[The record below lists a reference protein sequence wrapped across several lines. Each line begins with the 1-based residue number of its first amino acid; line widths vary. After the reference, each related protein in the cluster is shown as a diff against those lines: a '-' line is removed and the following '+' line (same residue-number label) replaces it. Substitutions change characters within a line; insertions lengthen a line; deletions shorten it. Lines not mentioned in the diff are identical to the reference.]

1 MARTTEI
8 LITIG
13 VIVGFLGAIVGI
25 GFVPIP
31 LRRCGESLSE
41 AILSDRPCAK
51 WGSVGA
57 APNPASP
64 EGFCVRPND
73 TCFRHSRPLWRIIFP
88 PHVAVRNAI
97 ILVTLVVAAIVI
109 FTVLYDKVYYTV
121 SDYHTASPCAAE
133 GDHSEVS
140 FPPVGVLQTRP
151 MDDCAGLSE
160 SVCSGS
166 YGCAFS
172 GAKCGP
178 LSCAG
183 QDGASENKGA
193 CRTLAEGCGK
203 DVPAD
208 KTSRGCYY
216 EGKTPGDSASAC
228 TETTEGSRCL
238 VYSTPCAYNTS
249 TYSLS
254 HSEFHHMARTR

>member
-1 MARTTEI
+1 MLDCLLIARAPGIEGEI
-8 LITIG
+8 EHEG
-13 VIVGFLGAIVGI
+13 H
-25 GFVPIP
+25 
-31 LRRCGESLSE
+31 
-41 AILSDRPCAK
+41 
-51 WGSVGA
+51 A
-57 APNPASP
+57 APAQNLVCQRRIGDDTGQPHGGRSADGRKAQRDAEHGEKTGASA
-64 EGFCVRPND
+64 F
-73 TCFRHSRPLWRIIFP
+73 
-88 PHVAVRNAI
+88 
-97 ILVTLVVAAIVI
+97 
-109 FTVLYDKVYYTV
+109 
-121 SDYHTASPCAAE
+121 AE

-172 GAKCGP
+172 GGKCGP

-183 QDGASENKGA
+183 QDGAGENKGA

-208 KTSRGCYY
+208 KTIRGCYY

-254 HSEFHHMARTR
+254 HSEFHHMARAR